1 MQASGY
7 ISAMHHPNR
16 RNPNHQIARARALAK
31 SGDLVALKWLEICA
45 PDQLGEIKMAEPFR
59 IPDLIPVVTH
69 LPDIQELP
77 DDKTLAKLI
86 EAEPDLRQ
94 IAYRHNYDY
103 VTLVRRVMR
112 SAALRELDYKL

>member
-1 MQASGY
+1 MRDNGSLFQ
-7 ISAMHHPNR
+7 MRHRNR
-16 RNPNHQIARARALAK
+16 RNPNHQIARALANAQA
-31 SGDLVALKWLEICA
+31 GDLAALKWLEICA